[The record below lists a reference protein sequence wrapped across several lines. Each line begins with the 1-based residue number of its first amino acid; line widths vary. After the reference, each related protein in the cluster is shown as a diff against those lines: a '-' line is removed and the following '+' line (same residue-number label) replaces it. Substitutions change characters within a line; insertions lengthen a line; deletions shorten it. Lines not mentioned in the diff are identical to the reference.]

1 MMAKVAIAGATGI
14 VGSLLANYLIK
25 EDLELDLYASEASA
39 GKTINMK
46 GEEFSL
52 KPLEEIYHTQ
62 YDYIFLAI
70 SAEIVKAL
78 KQNITYPTKFLDLS
92 SAYRQDPQTPLLLY
106 GVNHQDYANENFIAL
121 PNCVV
126 APVAKPIQII
136 SNVHS
141 IENIFLSTYQ
151 SISGAGREKT
161 HNLLDDTIKDLDA
174 LEALESKF
182 DFSDNSISEINSFNV
197 VPVIDE
203 IYADGSTGE
212 ERKIKDELN
221 KILKLSDVTTIA
233 TCVRVPVIRG
243 HCASINIVCTEAIN
257 LNEIKEQFLN
267 DTEINFDDDLI
278 PSPRQNGNSEAISIG
293 RLRVFEDSPN
303 VISFWVVGDNLNIG
317 AAGNAYRIFKYI
329 NE

>member
-1 MMAKVAIAGATGI
+1 MIRVAVAGATGV
-14 VGSLLANYLIK
+14 VGLLLANHLIK
-25 EDLELDLYASEASA
+25 EELELDLYASETSA
-39 GKTINMK
+39 GNTINIK
-46 GEEFSL
+46 GKEFSL
-52 KPLEEIYHTQ
+52 KPLAEIKYTQ

-70 SAEIVKAL
+70 SAENAKAL
-78 KQNITYPTKFLDLS
+78 KDSITYPTKFLDLS
-92 SAYRQDPQTPLLLY
+92 SAYRQDPDTPLLLF
-106 GVNHQDYANENFIAL
+106 GVNHQDYSNENFIAL

-126 APVAKPIQII
+126 APVAKPIKII

-141 IENIFLSTYQ
+141 VKNIFISTYQ

-161 HNLLDDTIKDLDA
+161 YKILDDTIKDLEALKA
-174 LEALESKF
+174 LENKF
-182 DFSDNSISEINSFNV
+182 DFSDNSIKEINSFNV
-197 VPVIDE
+197 VPAIDD

-212 ERKIKDELN
+212 ETKIKDELN

-243 HCASINIVCTEAIN
+243 HCASINIICTEVIN

-267 DTEINFDDDLI
+267 DPEIKFRDDLI
-278 PSPRQNGNSEAISIG
+278 PSPRQNGNSEVISIG
-293 RLRVFEDSPN
+293 RLRVFQDSPN

-329 NE
+329 ND